1 MTFRLLVT
9 DDLSA
14 EAVALLEG
22 HKDIAFEVVKGLSPG
37 ELAEEIVGYDGLI
50 VRSSAKATAEVINAA
65 DKLRVIGRAGVGVDN
80 IDIPAASEKGIVVM
94 NTPGANTVATAEH
107 TMALLLSL
115 CRHVPQAAAS
125 LKAGRWDRK
134 LYKGTEMRG
143 KTIGIVGLGRIG
155 RRVARRCRAFG
166 MDVICF
172 DPYLSDER
180 AHEMHIERVSMDEL
194 LARSDFV
201 TLHAA
206 LTPKTR
212 GLIGKEAI
220 AKMKDGVRI
229 VNAARGALID
239 EEALIA
245 ALESGKVG
253 GAALDVLTQ
262 EPADPENPLLHMDN
276 VVVTPHLAA
285 STNEAQRQVGIQ
297 VVEQVIDAL
306 HDVDYRNAIN
316 MPVVE
321 RHLLKDLMPYLRMAE
336 GIGSLQTQLA
346 PDAITKVEVAIEGEV
361 IDGQIKPIT
370 VAILKGMLEP
380 VPTGSVNYVNAP
392 HVAMERGIVVA
403 QTTGLHTTDYPN
415 LISCRVA
422 WSGGDWA
429 VAATLFSQDEPRIVD
444 VDGFRVDVIPEG
456 TILVTWSHDEPGF
469 IGKVGT
475 LLGELGVNIATWRT
489 GRSGPGEHALSF
501 ISVDSDVPDEIIE
514 QLAQTPPV
522 EQIFKVRL

>member
-14 EAVALLEG
+14 EAVELLDANE
-22 HKDIAFEVVKGLSPG
+22 DIDFDVIKGLSPS
-37 ELAEEIVGYDGLI
+37 ELAETIVGYDGLI
-50 VRSSAKATAEVINAA
+50 VRSSTKAIVEVIEAV

-80 IDIPAASEKGIVVM
+80 IDIAAASEKGIVVM

-107 TMALLLSL
+107 TMALLLAL

-134 LYKGTEMRG
+134 LYKGVEMRG

-155 RRVARRCRAFG
+155 RRVARRCRSFG

-180 AHEMHIERVSMDEL
+180 AHEMRIERVTLDEL
-194 LARSDFV
+194 LERSDFI

-220 AKMKDGVRI
+220 AKMKPGVRI

-239 EEALIA
+239 EEALIE
-245 ALESGKVG
+245 ALEEGKVA

-285 STNEAQRQVGIQ
+285 STQEAQLQVGLQ
-297 VVEQVIDAL
+297 VVTQVVDAL
-306 HDVDYRNAIN
+306 HDVDYRNAVN
-316 MPVVE
+316 MPVVDG
-321 RHLLKDLMPYLRMAE
+321 HVLKELRPYLGMAE
-336 GIGSLQTQLA
+336 RLGSLQTQLA
-346 PDAITKVEVAIEGEV
+346 PDAITKVEVAIEGET
-361 IDGQIKPIT
+361 IDEHIKPIT

-415 LISCRVA
+415 IVSCRVE
-422 WSGGDWA
+422 WSGGSRT
-429 VAATLFSQDEPRIVD
+429 VAATLFSHDEPRIVA
-444 VDGFRVDVIPEG
+444 VDDYRVDVVPDG
-456 TILVTWSHDEPGF
+456 TILVAWSHDEPGF

-489 GRSGPGEHALSF
+489 GRSGPGEQALSF
-501 ISVDSDVPDEIIE
+501 ISVDSDVPDEVIS
-514 QLAQTPPV
+514 QLEQTPPI
-522 EQIFKVRL
+522 ERITKVRL